1 MGRSKDTPGPPMTLG
16 NMRELGVKLGL
27 IAALFRGRYPPD
39 GGREPKNAA
48 NSNARKLPH
57 LESSFESRSQRSRT
71 EAAYSTHVVTQNSLE
86 LGFRS

>member
-48 NSNARKLPH
+48 NSNARKLLIWNLLLKAAHSGVGLRPH
-57 LESSFESRSQRSRT
+57 TRLTS
-71 EAAYSTHVVTQNSLE
+71 
-86 LGFRS
+86 